1 VGYILC
7 HEKKAQ
13 TPYYIEAAGIQIWT
27 IEELCYYVCQYI
39 WLLDNN
45 FLSEELC
52 AWINT
57 ELQMPKLAKPLYAE
71 YYRGRSLKGFL
82 EILLNNTGYCSKA
95 EIYQLAKLLD
105 GMEHVTEMER
115 LKQKGDYFLKDQ
127 KYRRAIGMYNR
138 ILTMRRNIDLPQD
151 FYGKVWNN
159 KGMAYAKLFLF
170 EEAVSCMKRAWEE
183 NNTDAARK
191 AYLGALYL
199 AVPRHEFQERAREEE
214 IPQEAVYE
222 FLMRADA
229 IMPDKYYQ
237 SAGNLKKEYGRDN
250 V

>member
-1 VGYILC
+1 MGYILC

-27 IEELCYYVCQYI
+27 IEELCYYVCQYV

-45 FLSEELC
+45 FFSEELC
-52 AWINT
+52 GWIHT
-57 ELQMPKLAKPLYAE
+57 ELQMPNLAKQLYGE
-71 YYRGRSLKGFL
+71 YYRGKSLKNFL
-82 EILLNNTGYCSKA
+82 DILLNNTGYCGKG
-95 EIYQLAKLLD
+95 EIYQLTRLLD

-115 LKQKGDYFLKDQ
+115 LKQKGDYFLKDR

-138 ILTMRRNIDLPQD
+138 ILSMRRNTDLPQD
-151 FYGKVWNN
+151 FYGNVWNN

-170 EEAVSCMKRAWEE
+170 DEALSCMKCAWEE
-183 NNTDAARK
+183 NKTDAARK

-199 AVPRHEFQERAREEE
+199 AVPRHEFQDRAAKEGV
-214 IPQEAVYE
+214 PQEAVYE

-229 IMPDKYYQ
+229 IRTDKYYP
-237 SAGNLKKEYGRDN
+237 APGNLKKEYGRDN